1 MTSLTSLP
9 PPQPAASPPLF
20 FFLFRRP
27 LLLLSI
33 WILCHLSFESP
44 PPGRLLSFRMNVADF
59 WSLVPEPSAESASS
73 SGWEKKKKKGGE
85 SLNRPG
91 RWCESAWHGGAVNV
105 PEHICLGPANMRRA
119 KVITSRTTLW
129 FFLPRLGKERKRRFG
144 CTSHDVKALAW
155 SGTLCLRLVC
165 MWNLAAEMLKWHKDD

>member
-44 PPGRLLSFRMNVADF
+44 
-59 WSLVPEPSAESASS
+59 SAESASS
-73 SGWEKKKKKGGE
+73 SGWEKKKKKKGGE